1 MSRQQTHRTKSGE
14 RGQAIVLVLLLLV
27 PLLAIVGLVIDVG
40 YAYYAQRSLQ
50 RQADAAA
57 LAGASQ
63 LPDASASLTMAK
75 RYGSSSTGKNKQS
88 NLPTV
93 TENVATKCLSSV
105 PSCSPV
111 NAVVVDETA
120 DVPTLFTRL
129 VGYNSFKVHVRAT
142 ACSPCG
148 VKPLDI
154 MVVFDRTL
162 SMCMDHNGNMDS
174 SCTDLNN
181 ARNGIKSFLGAMY
194 SDDWVGLAEFP
205 PPANLAA
212 KCAAPQ
218 TANGEYDSKTS
229 PYVVVP
235 LSKDFISGGKLVNSS
250 NLVSTVNCTQAGGTT
265 AYANALE
272 AAQAELDKDGRPN
285 VQDVIV
291 FFSDGAANTGPGYYP
306 TTSPYRKQPCHQGVT
321 SAGFA
326 KAKGTLVYSIG
337 YDLNAMN
344 GGANKCQSM
353 SPSGPDESPAITAY
367 QALQSIASNSGTFYN
382 QPAPG
387 QLVTL
392 FQQVAQDIQR
402 GAAGLIDNATP

>member
-1 MSRQQTHRTKSGE
+1 VSRQPTHRTKSGE
-14 RGQAIVLVLLLLV
+14 RGQAIVLVLVLLV

-63 LPDASASLTMAK
+63 LPDPNLSLTMAR
-75 RYGSSSTGKNKQS
+75 RYGSGSGGKNRQS
-88 NLPTV
+88 NLPPV
-93 TENVATKCLSSV
+93 TENVTTKCLSSV

-120 DVPTLFTRL
+120 DVPTLFSRL

-154 MVVFDRTL
+154 VVVLDRTG
-162 SMCMDHNGNMDS
+162 SMCEDHYGNPDP

-181 ARNGIKSFLGAMY
+181 ARNGIKSFLGAMN
-194 SDDWVGLAEFP
+194 SDDWVGLTVFP
-205 PPANLAA
+205 PPANLAS

-218 TANGEYDSKTS
+218 TSNYNSKSS
-229 PYVVVP
+229 PYTVVP

-250 NLVSTVNCTQAGGTT
+250 NLVSTINCQQAGGQTS
-265 AYANALE
+265 YANALE

-291 FFSDGAANTGPGYYP
+291 FFSDGAANTGPTYYP

-337 YDLNAMN
+337 YDLNAVN
-344 GGANKCQSM
+344 GGANRCSAY
-353 SPSGPDESPAITAY
+353 SSSGPDEQPPITAY

-382 QPAPG
+382 QPGPG